1 MNETFQAQHAASL
14 ARIVAGA
21 DVLAAR
27 VTVGDEVLMVRAD
40 QVGQA
45 MVTLHGTPVP
55 GMQVAA
61 KVDYVA
67 MSATE
72 FAALPDWQ

>member
-1 MNETFQAQHAASL
+1 MNANFQAQHAASL

-21 DVLAAR
+21 DVLVAR
-27 VTVGDEVLMVRAD
+27 VTVGDDVLTVRAD
-40 QVGQA
+40 QVGLA

-55 GMQVAA
+55 GMNVLAQVEYA
-61 KVDYVA
+61 A
-67 MSATE
+67 MSAVD